1 VPFSIPMRTARIRGP
16 ATPTPILITGAAQ
29 MTGRG
34 HAVRRS
40 ASPRSGHGH
49 TATTYLR
56 QERGNDG
63 DGSAF
68 VLARPRLLQRR
79 VDRSKPGVEL
89 GAEPVHDGND
99 RERNAAAINPYLIA
113 VAPASS
119 AMNCL
124 KLVVIDGHSVAFAPG
139 TATGFSRAWRSAMLQ
154 SICVRAGSGNNLI
167 VRLSDQTGTLPLAPQ
182 PRQPLINPNS

>member
-1 VPFSIPMRTARIRGP
+1 MRTARIRGP
-16 ATPTPILITGAAQ
+16 ATPTPILITGAAP

-34 HAVRRS
+34 QAVRRS
-40 ASPRSGHGH
+40 APPRSGHGH

-63 DGSAF
+63 DGSFRIAERLF

-119 AMNCL
+119 VMNCL

-139 TATGFSRAWRSAMLQ
+139 TATGF
-154 SICVRAGSGNNLI
+154 
-167 VRLSDQTGTLPLAPQ
+167 
-182 PRQPLINPNS
+182 